1 MSDFL
6 RHLFVPH
13 HTNNQRARLLHPT
26 GISFLIGIY
35 VFFQLALGWASYS
48 YPQILGYASVIKTEE
63 IINLTNKMR
72 QENGLAPVQLDS
84 KLTAAAAQKASD
96 MFARDYWAH
105 VSPVGTQP
113 WYFITEAGYSYRY
126 AGENL
131 ARDFSDS
138 NSIVKAWIAS
148 PTHRENLL
156 NPRYQDMG
164 LAIVDGKLGGR
175 ETTLVVQMFGTKLG
189 AVAGAVGK
197 IGNNFVAKAAETAEA
212 TPKPTLF
219 ANRFDIGKAV
229 SILLLTVFCFLL
241 TVDII
246 WVVRKKIT
254 RWTSKSVAHLAFMIM
269 LILAV
274 LIINRGLI
282 L

>member
-26 GISFLIGIY
+26 GVSFLIGIY

-138 NSIVKAWIAS
+138 DSIVKAWIAS

-156 NPRYQDMG
+156 NPRYQDVG
-164 LAIVDGKLGGR
+164 LAIVDGNLGGR

-189 AVAGAVGK
+189 SVAGAVGK
-197 IGNNFVAKAAETAEA
+197 IGNNFVVKAAETTE
-212 TPKPTLF
+212 TSPKPTLF
-219 ANRFDIGKAV
+219 ANRFDIGKWV
-229 SILLLTVFCFLL
+229 SIALLTFFGCLL
-241 TVDII
+241 AVDII

>member
-13 HTNNQRARLLHPT
+13 HTNNQRARLLHPS
-26 GISFLIGIY
+26 GVSFLIGVY
-35 VFFQLALGWASYS
+35 VFFQLALGWLSRG

-63 IINLTNKMR
+63 IISLTNRMR
-72 QENGLAPVQLDS
+72 QENGLAPIQLDS

-96 MFARDYWAH
+96 MFARDYWSH

-113 WYFITEAGYSYRY
+113 WYFITNAGYSYRY

-131 ARDFSDS
+131 ARDFADSD
-138 NSIVKAWIAS
+138 SIVKAWMAS
-148 PTHRENLL
+148 PTHRDNLL

-175 ETTLVVQMFGTKLG
+175 ETTLVIQMFGTKLG
-189 AVAGAVGK
+189 AVAG
-197 IGNNFVAKAAETAEA
+197 NLFTAKAAESTEV
-212 TPKPTLF
+212 TPKPVLF
-219 ANRFDIGKAV
+219 ANRFDVGKWV
-229 SILLLTVFCFLL
+229 SIALLTVFSCLL
-241 TVDII
+241 IVDIV
-246 WVVRKKIT
+246 WVIRKKIT

-274 LIINRGLI
+274 LVVNRGLI

>member
-96 MFARDYWAH
+96 MMARDYWAH

-189 AVAGAVGK
+189 SVAGSLFA
-197 IGNNFVAKAAETAEA
+197 AKAAETTEVS
-212 TPKPTLF
+212 PKPTLF
-219 ANRFDIGKAV
+219 ANRFDIGKII
-229 SILLLTVFCFLL
+229 SIVLLIIFTTLL
-241 TVDII
+241 IIDIV
-246 WVVRKKIT
+246 WVIRKKIT

>member
-13 HTNNQRARLLHPT
+13 HTNNQRARLLHPS
-26 GISFLIGIY
+26 GVSFLIGVY
-35 VFFQLALGWASYS
+35 VFFQLTLGWLSRG
-48 YPQILGYASVIKTEE
+48 YPQILGYATVIKTEE
-63 IINLTNKMR
+63 IVNLTNKMR
-72 QENGLAPVQLDS
+72 QENGLAPIQLDS

-96 MFARDYWAH
+96 MFARDYWSH

-113 WYFITEAGYSYRY
+113 WYFITNAGYSYRY

-131 ARDFSDS
+131 ARDFADSD
-138 NSIVKAWIAS
+138 SIVKAWMAS

-156 NPRYQDMG
+156 SSRYQDMG

-189 AVAGAVGK
+189 AVAGS
-197 IGNNFVAKAAETAEA
+197 NFIVKAAETSEGS
-212 TPKPTLF
+212 PKPTLF
-219 ANRFDIGKAV
+219 ANRFDIGKIV
-229 SILLLTVFCFLL
+229 SILLLSVFCLL
-241 TVDII
+241 LAVDII

-254 RWTSKSVAHLAFMIM
+254 RWTSKSVAHLAFMVM

-274 LIINRGLI
+274 LIVNRGLI

>member
-26 GISFLIGIY
+26 GISFLIGVY
-35 VFFQLALGWASYS
+35 VFFQLALGWFATSN
-48 YPQILGYASVIKTEE
+48 PQILGYASIIKSEE
-63 IINLTNKMR
+63 LLSLTNKMR
-72 QENGLAPVQLDS
+72 GDNGLAPVQLDS

-138 NSIVKAWIAS
+138 DSVVKAWIAS

-189 AVAGAVGK
+189 AVAGS
-197 IGNNFVAKAAETAEA
+197 IFSAKAAEVSEPIT
-212 TPKPTLF
+212 KPVLF
-219 ANRFDIGKAV
+219 ASRFDIGKIV
-229 SILLLTVFCFLL
+229 SIVLLVFFSILLIL
-241 TVDII
+241 DIV